1 VGGDPDGTL
10 DFYMVHYYEWGGR
23 AISPFHHHASYWG
36 LDKPLVIGE
45 FAAKG
50 LSDSLGPV
58 SPAHAFQRLY
68 DSGYAGGM
76 GWTYTA
82 HDGFG
87 GAPVRPE
94 DYFPTDKLTYCLRCA
109 PLEWKWDETY
119 NPLTLQIQGKAQE
132 FVDFILGS
140 SILEIAIMLAVIVL
154 GIIAV
159 VHFGLLASALRLV
172 GSAGLWTIRRFFGIR
187 TFLRRLWWGKWASLP
202 IGAFLSAAIPAI
214 LCAITV
220 WLMQTGIGSM
230 AFAQEFGNELLR
242 RVPFRGISN
251 HSSIAWLPDSVA
263 YWWPEITEAANN
275 HNVEP
280 ELLAIIVTVES
291 CGNPEAGSGVGA
303 TGLTQVMP
311 STGRGIAQGRGI
323 TNHTDNKLLDPKYNL
338 DFGAYYLSQQMK
350 AFGNVLDAAGAYNGG
365 PGAMQNF
372 LKGSGALAD
381 ETESYRT
388 WVGGMYNDRHFDSSS
403 TFKRWYDVGGSV
415 LCKNA
420 DVVVAQYPAR

>member
-1 VGGDPDGTL
+1 
-10 DFYMVHYYEWGGR
+10 
-23 AISPFHHHASYWG
+23 
-36 LDKPLVIGE
+36 
-45 FAAKG
+45 
-50 LSDSLGPV
+50 
-58 SPAHAFQRLY
+58 
-68 DSGYAGGM
+68 
-76 GWTYTA
+76 
-82 HDGFG
+82 
-87 GAPVRPE
+87 
-94 DYFPTDKLTYCLRCA
+94 
-109 PLEWKWDETY
+109 
-119 NPLTLQIQGKAQE
+119 
-132 FVDFILGS
+132 
-140 SILEIAIMLAVIVL
+140 
-154 GIIAV
+154 
-159 VHFGLLASALRLV
+159 
-172 GSAGLWTIRRFFGIR
+172 
-187 TFLRRLWWGKWASLP
+187 
-202 IGAFLSAAIPAI
+202 
-214 LCAITV
+214 
-220 WLMQTGIGSM
+220 M